1 MKLVLQMN
9 QNDGLLTYL
18 STINPQKSP
27 SINRCNWNGSSSA
40 FGNNEGFVGKLV
52 APQKTLMFW
61 RENRNGTKRAFQNME
76 HPV

>member
-1 MKLVLQMN
+1 MKLLLQMS

-40 FGNNEGFVGKLV
+40 FGNNEGFRWQTCCP
-52 APQKTLMFW
+52 AENLMFW
-61 RENRNGTKRAFQNME
+61 RENRNGTKRAFQNMA

>member
-1 MKLVLQMN
+1 MN

-40 FGNNEGFVGKLV
+40 FGNNL
-52 APQKTLMFW
+52 
-61 RENRNGTKRAFQNME
+61 AFQKWRTPFE
-76 HPV
+76 GQTSGEQSVF